1 MPASAVSS
9 HFPHHHSSSK
19 AAHYAHT
26 LDLARRLALFTAQY
40 PAQLKGNVNYA
51 ALAAI
56 AGRGATQPAQPAGGG
71 MDWKELLR
79 KFRKHNPSREVTAA
93 AAHAEQTVHACRSN
107 ALPSPVSL
115 PSAKGDFALSRLPS
129 LIPPSDLPPALTAL
143 EALETTLKQSS
154 SSSEIELSSAK
165 AVLAYG
171 KYAVGEM
178 EEALRILDTVD
189 KECPKGDG
197 WEGYDL
203 SLRVLASAVE
213 GFAAEQLSRPDQAQA
228 AYQRAARVYDE
239 ALDLLAR
246 SGGTK
251 DDLQLHRVGE
261 TALYRLCLISRTTS
275 PPSTSY
281 SHHYHYLRQSSAFY
295 AAASPAVRSLAYPP
309 SHPLTIHRSFRQL
322 QLQTTNFQHFGLNNK
337 AEEALLQRTTALP
350 KAGEVNVS
358 YLRFLDEVAEG
369 WKASGAGRDGAK
381 EVVEIMYNALTHT
394 FQSQR
399 LLRHLIRALAACDR
413 HDEAA
418 KSLRLYVELWDKS
431 RETDAGQVAREMKLL
446 RRKAARERK
455 TASGEWVKV
464 EAASGGDVEKA
475 IVASRSALSLE
486 GDLDADHEQER
497 MNHDIDSE
505 VQFVQTVAFGV
516 RFLCKYLDEPKEA
529 LKLAQRMRAIF
540 EENGD
545 EALVGSKVE
554 EARIERSLGIALGAL
569 AAKDAHPET
578 RPSQHAD
585 ALAHLE
591 TAASLDPS
599 SSHTLYHLA
608 YQLFELRQTS
618 RALDVAKQ
626 AVTLN
631 KQSTEAWHLLGLLV
645 SAQKDM
651 IGALEVLETALD
663 GSDDDEDDEHSAPP
677 SNGDVLARPNG
688 ERRTAVTTS
697 LEEKWDYPTDE
708 TERLAA
714 EVQLRLTKNAV
725 IEYLEGPAAALADQQ
740 EVLAFFSAAYAQI
753 AESTTPTTSASPPIA
768 NGFDEDSGVRKRRT
782 SILGHRRSLRA
793 PSTRN
798 STASTLQFSATQSPA
813 STLRAPSLP
822 PPPGLA
828 PSNLSLAESA
838 ARSRPSVE
846 TNRRATKLL
855 VDIWLTSAASF
866 RRAGKLDEAQGAV
879 FEAEQLDAED
889 PDVWSQLAQLH
900 IARGETARARVVL
913 QKAFSF
919 DVDHLPSVILFS
931 RLYLT
936 PPSPSPPSPAPV
948 DSTQSSSL
956 ADPSSWVHRQ
966 LPFAESLLDT
976 LTKRRGWDSPEA
988 WFELSRCY
996 KHTERRGKEK
1006 ECLVW
1011 ALQLE
1016 ETRSVRSLGTAL
1028 PRVL

>member
-9 HFPHHHSSSK
+9 HLPLHHSSSK

-51 ALAAI
+51 ALAEV
-56 AGRGATQPAQPAGGG
+56 AGRGATQPAQPTGGG
-71 MDWKELLR
+71 MDWNELLR
-79 KFRKHNPSREVTAA
+79 KFRKHNPSRQVTAA
-93 AAHAEQTVHACRSN
+93 AAHAEQTLHACRSN
-107 ALPSPVSL
+107 APPSPAS
-115 PSAKGDFALSRLPS
+115 PSSAKDEFALPRLPS
-129 LIPPSDLPPALTAL
+129 LIPSSDLPPALTAL
-143 EALETTLKQSS
+143 EALETTLKQST

-178 EEALRILDTVD
+178 EEALRVLQTVD
-189 KECPKGDG
+189 RECPKGDG

-203 SLRVLASAVE
+203 TLRVLANAVE
-213 GFAAEQLSRPDQAQA
+213 GFAAERLSRLDQAQA

-246 SGGTK
+246 RGGTK

-261 TALYRLCLISRTTS
+261 TALYRLCLISRTAS

-281 SHHYHYLRQSSAFY
+281 SHHYLYLRQSSTFY
-295 AAASPAVRSLAYPP
+295 AAAPPAIRSFAYPP
-309 SHPLTIHRSFRQL
+309 SHPLTIHRSFRRL
-322 QLQTTNFQHFGLNNK
+322 QLQTTNFQHFGFNNK

-350 KAGEVNVS
+350 KAGEVNVP

-418 KSLRLYVELWDKS
+418 KTLRLYVELWDKS
-431 RETDAGQVAREMKLL
+431 RETDAGEVAREMKLL
-446 RRKAARERK
+446 RRKAEREGK
-455 TASGEWVKV
+455 AASGEWVKV

-475 IVASRSALSLE
+475 IVASGSGLSLE
-486 GDLDADHEQER
+486 ADLGSDHEQER

-505 VQFVQTVAFGV
+505 VEFVQTVAFGV
-516 RFLCKYLDEPKEA
+516 RLLCKHLDEPKEA
-529 LKLAQRMRAIF
+529 LKLAQRMRAVF
-540 EENGD
+540 DEKRD

-569 AAKDAHPET
+569 AAKDANPET

-626 AVTLN
+626 AVALN
-631 KQSTEAWHLLGLLV
+631 KQSKEAWHLLGLLV

-663 GSDDDEDDEHSAPP
+663 GEDEDEDDESSAPP
-677 SNGDVLARPNG
+677 SNGDALARLNG

-708 TERLAA
+708 TERLEA

-753 AESTTPTTSASPPIA
+753 AESTTPTASASPPTA
-768 NGFDEDSGVRKRRT
+768 SGTAEDSGVRKRRT
-782 SILGHRRSLRA
+782 SILGRRRSLRA
-793 PSTRN
+793 S
-798 STASTLQFSATQSPA
+798 STASSLQVPATQSSA

-855 VDIWLTSAASF
+855 VDIWLASAASF

-913 QKAFSF
+913 QKAFTF
-919 DVDHLPSVILFS
+919 DVDHLPSLVLFS

-936 PPSPSPPSPAPV
+936 PPPPPPSPSPSSADSAPPSPL
-948 DSTQSSSL
+948 S
-956 ADPSSWVHRQ
+956 DPSSWVHRQ
-966 LPFAESLLDT
+966 LPFAEALLDT

-996 KHTERRGKEK
+996 KHTARRDKEK

-1016 ETRSVRSLGTAL
+1016 ETRSVRSLGRAL

>member
-1 MPASAVSS
+1 
-9 HFPHHHSSSK
+9 
-19 AAHYAHT
+19 
-26 LDLARRLALFTAQY
+26 
-40 PAQLKGNVNYA
+40 
-51 ALAAI
+51 
-56 AGRGATQPAQPAGGG
+56 
-71 MDWKELLR
+71 
-79 KFRKHNPSREVTAA
+79 TAA
-93 AAHAEQTVHACRSN
+93 AAHAEQIVHACRSN

-115 PSAKGDFALSRLPS
+115 PSAKGDFALPRLPS

-213 GFAAEQLSRPDQAQA
+213 GARSPSQGLASFAAEQLSRRDQAQA

-275 PPSTSY
+275 PPSTSH

-295 AAASPAVRSLAYPP
+295 ATASPAVRSLAYPP

-322 QLQTTNFQHFGLNNK
+322 QIQTTNFQHFGLNNK

-381 EVVEIMYNALTHT
+381 EVVE
-394 FQSQR
+394 SQR

-446 RRKAARERK
+446 RRKADREGK

-516 RFLCKYLDEPKEA
+516 RLLCKYLDEPKEA

-540 EENGD
+540 EEKGD

-631 KQSTEAWHLLGLLV
+631 KQSKEAWHLLGLLV

-663 GSDDDEDDEHSAPP
+663 GSDDDEDDEQSAPP

-688 ERRTAVTTS
+688 ERRMAVTTS

-753 AESTTPTTSASPPIA
+753 AESTSALLSFLRLSTAHRLPISTAPTTSVSPPIA
-768 NGFDEDSGVRKRRT
+768 NGLDEDSGVRKRRT
-782 SILGHRRSLRA
+782 SILGRRRSLRA

-889 PDVWSQLAQLH
+889 PDVWSQASLFSLLRRSGPLLTHPLRCSQLAQLH

-919 DVDHLPSVILFS
+919 DVDHLPSLILFS

-936 PPSPSPPSPAPV
+936 PPSPSPPSPSPV
-948 DSTQSSSL
+948 DSTQSSSP

-996 KHTERRGKEK
+996 KHTERREKEK

-1016 ETRSVRSLGTAL
+1016 ETRSVRSLGRAL